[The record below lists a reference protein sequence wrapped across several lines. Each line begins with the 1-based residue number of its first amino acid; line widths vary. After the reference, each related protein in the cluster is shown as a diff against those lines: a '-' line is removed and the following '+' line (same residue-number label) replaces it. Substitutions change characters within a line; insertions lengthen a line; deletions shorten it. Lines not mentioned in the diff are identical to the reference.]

1 MTFTFDYHINGYSF
15 ALQIP
20 LLVFFKKCKEIMH
33 SAVFQAKKKKRSPL
47 GRSAGGKWLSSTSAL
62 QLGCFTNFLFLF

>member
-33 SAVFQAKKKKRSPL
+33 SAVFQAKKKKKKVSIR
-47 GRSAGGKWLSSTSAL
+47 KECWW
-62 QLGCFTNFLFLF
+62 